1 MRILLAPMEGVIDA
15 PMRRLL
21 TALGGY
27 DACVTEFLRLSDGE
41 LPERIYHKHFP
52 ELAQGSRTAGG
63 TPVILQLLG
72 SDPELLAVS
81 ARRAAHLGA
90 TAIDLNFGCPSRFVN
105 RKAGGAALLREP
117 ERIHDIVSAVRR
129 ALPGEIPVSAK
140 MRLGYETPDR
150 AVEIALGIEEAGAD
164 FLTVHARTREDGYRA
179 PVRWQWLRPIND
191 ALTIPVIA
199 NGDINSVEDYRRCH
213 EISGCTDIMLGRG
226 ALMQPDLARQIRA
239 WQEGREIAAMQWPEI
254 RPLLPRLLEHYA
266 PGTRGLS
273 ARLKQWLGMLRHGHT
288 GADKVFAQIRSLRE
302 LGHILEII
310 GRTDIP
316 AHISGH
322 PTGDEHACQ

>member
-21 TALGGY
+21 TGLGGF

-41 LPERIYHKHFP
+41 LPEHTYHKHFP
-52 ELAQGSRTAGG
+52 ELAHGCRTASG

-72 SDPELLAVS
+72 GDAELLALS
-81 ARRAAHLGA
+81 AARAVELGA

-117 ERIHDIVSAVRR
+117 ARIHDIVSAVRH

-140 MRLGYETPDR
+140 MRLGYEAPDN
-150 AVEIALGIEEAGAD
+150 AVEISLGIQEAGAN
-164 FLTVHARTREDGYRA
+164 FLTAHARTREDGYRA

-191 ALTIPVIA
+191 ALDIPVIA

-213 EISGCTDIMLGRG
+213 EISGCTDVMLGRG

-239 WQEGREIAAMQWPEI
+239 WHDGTELAAMQWPDI
-254 RPLLPRLLEHYA
+254 CPLFPQLMEQYVS
-266 PGTRGLS
+266 GTRGLS
-273 ARLKQWLGMLRHGHT
+273 ARLKQWLGMLRQRHSE
-288 GADKVFAQIRSLRE
+288 AEAAFSRIRSL
-302 LGHILEII
+302 HDPDSIL
-310 GRTDIP
+310 
-316 AHISGH
+316 A
-322 PTGDEHACQ
+322 ALAA